1 MRANKS
7 RAQETAVYSS
17 VPALAKELGIVL
29 NAVYEG
35 LKNGSIPSIRVSKKY
50 IIPRSA
56 IQEWLRTAGGKVA

>member
-1 MRANKS
+1 M
-7 RAQETAVYSS
+7 AVMKKLRNEAVFPS
-17 VPALAKELGIVL
+17 VEALARELGIGL
-29 NAVYEG
+29 NAAYEG